1 MEKITVENTIN
12 APVEK
17 VWTAYTDPELVKKWN
32 AASPDWHSPKAEN
45 DLRVGGEFNYRME
58 AKDGSEGFDFTG
70 IYSEVMPNERIAY
83 TMPDDRKVEVD
94 FAPADEGTKIKVTFD
109 LETQNPIEMQREGW
123 QSILDNFKQY
133 CETEG

>member
-1 MEKITVENTIN
+1 MEKITVENMIS

-17 VWTAYTDPELVKKWN
+17 VWTTYTDPESVKKWN
-32 AASPDWHSPKAEN
+32 AASPDWHSPRAEN

-70 IYSEVMPNERIAY
+70 TYSEVVPNERIAY
-83 TMPDDRKVEVD
+83 TMPDGRKVEVD
-94 FAPADEGTKIKVTFD
+94 FAPVDGGTKIKVTFD
-109 LETQNPIEMQREGW
+109 PETQNPIEMQREGW